1 METNPKQK
9 PNKQRCEKF
18 AKENGLTI
26 EIDRWRER
34 GEYLGSISVDIPE
47 GLITEDGYCGKGGEI
62 DGLSMED
69 IWSFVWDAMDELTSG
84 PWIPIEEST
93 NG

>member
-1 METNPKQK
+1 METKQK

-26 EIDRWRER
+26 EIERWRER
-34 GEYLGSISVDIPE
+34 GEYRGSVSVDIPL
-47 GLITEDGYCGKGGEI
+47 GLITETGYCGHCGEI
-62 DGLSMED
+62 EGDSMED
-69 IWSFVWDAMDELTSG
+69 IWSFVWDAMDALTSS
-84 PWIPIEEST
+84 PWIPTEEST